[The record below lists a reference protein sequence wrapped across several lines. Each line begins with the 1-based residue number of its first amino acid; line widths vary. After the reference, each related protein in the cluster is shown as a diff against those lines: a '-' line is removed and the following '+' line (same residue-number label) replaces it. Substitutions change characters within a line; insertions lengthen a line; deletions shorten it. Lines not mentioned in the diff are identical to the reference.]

1 MKYERWKEPFDR
13 AGEWLVRRFPGLLV
27 GKQGQQNA
35 ASLRMLRT
43 TKNTITLQAYYE
55 RKFSRMLMF
64 LFGGLIFL
72 GFLALG
78 FQGEVHWLERPSIE
92 RPGYGEGN
100 LEAELTVG
108 FSDEETV
115 DLSLIVG
122 ERKYSS
128 EEVQKIFQGVLE
140 HLEEQILGENE
151 SLEAVR
157 KNLVFPGSFCDGIVT
172 AVWSVDPPDYIDDT
186 GRFLSEPPK
195 EGILATVKVTLTCE
209 KEELIREFPVKLL
222 PPERTEL
229 EEKAVEL
236 KAEAEENGE
245 KTREAEEMVLPDSWK
260 GTPIRWGTKEDSP
273 LGVGFLLLAVGLW
286 YLYGKDDRELKKEEK
301 HRKQQMILDYPVILY
316 KMSMLLEAGMTI
328 RGAFSKVAFHYR
340 DQNGKE
346 VHYAYEEMLLAC
358 YEMEQGVGEAAAYE
372 EFGQKCGNLHY
383 LKFGSLLSQNLK
395 KGSRGLVELLE
406 QEAENGMEERKSLAR
421 KLGEEA
427 GTKLL
432 LPMLLMLI
440 LVIVILMV
448 PAILSF

>member
-1 MKYERWKEPFDR
+1 M
-13 AGEWLVRRFPGLLV
+13 
-27 GKQGQQNA
+27 
-35 ASLRMLRT
+35 
-43 TKNTITLQAYYE
+43 
-55 RKFSRMLMF
+55 RK
-64 LFGGLIFL
+64 
-72 GFLALG
+72 
-78 FQGEVHWLERPSIE
+78 
-92 RPGYGEGN
+92 
-100 LEAELTVG
+100 
-108 FSDEETV
+108 D
-115 DLSLIVG
+115 
-122 ERKYSS
+122 
-128 EEVQKIFQGVLE
+128 
-140 HLEEQILGENE
+140 
-151 SLEAVR
+151 
-157 KNLVFPGSFCDGIVT
+157 LVFPVSFCDGIVT

-260 GTPIRWGTKEDSP
+260 GTPIRWGTREDSP

>member
-1 MKYERWKEPFDR
+1 MTLKYENQE
-13 AGEWLVRRFPGLLV
+13 
-27 GKQGQQNA
+27 
-35 ASLRMLRT
+35 M
-43 TKNTITLQAYYE
+43 
-55 RKFSRMLMF
+55 
-64 LFGGLIFL
+64 
-72 GFLALG
+72 
-78 FQGEVHWLERPSIE
+78 
-92 RPGYGEGN
+92 
-100 LEAELTVG
+100 
-108 FSDEETV
+108 
-115 DLSLIVG
+115 
-122 ERKYSS
+122 
-128 EEVQKIFQGVLE
+128 
-140 HLEEQILGENE
+140 
-151 SLEAVR
+151 
-157 KNLVFPGSFCDGIVT
+157 
-172 AVWSVDPPDYIDDT
+172 
-186 GRFLSEPPK
+186 
-195 EGILATVKVTLTCE
+195 
-209 KEELIREFPVKLL
+209 IREFPVKLL

>member
-1 MKYERWKEPFDR
+1 M
-13 AGEWLVRRFPGLLV
+13 
-27 GKQGQQNA
+27 
-35 ASLRMLRT
+35 
-43 TKNTITLQAYYE
+43 
-55 RKFSRMLMF
+55 
-64 LFGGLIFL
+64 
-72 GFLALG
+72 
-78 FQGEVHWLERPSIE
+78 
-92 RPGYGEGN
+92 
-100 LEAELTVG
+100 
-108 FSDEETV
+108 
-115 DLSLIVG
+115 
-122 ERKYSS
+122 
-128 EEVQKIFQGVLE
+128 
-140 HLEEQILGENE
+140 
-151 SLEAVR
+151 
-157 KNLVFPGSFCDGIVT
+157 
-172 AVWSVDPPDYIDDT
+172 
-186 GRFLSEPPK
+186 
-195 EGILATVKVTLTCE
+195 
-209 KEELIREFPVKLL
+209 
-222 PPERTEL
+222 
-229 EEKAVEL
+229 
-236 KAEAEENGE
+236 
-245 KTREAEEMVLPDSWK
+245 
-260 GTPIRWGTKEDSP
+260 
-273 LGVGFLLLAVGLW
+273 GFLLLAVGLW

-383 LKFGSLLSQNLK
+383 LKFGSLLS
-395 KGSRGLVELLE
+395 RGLVELLE